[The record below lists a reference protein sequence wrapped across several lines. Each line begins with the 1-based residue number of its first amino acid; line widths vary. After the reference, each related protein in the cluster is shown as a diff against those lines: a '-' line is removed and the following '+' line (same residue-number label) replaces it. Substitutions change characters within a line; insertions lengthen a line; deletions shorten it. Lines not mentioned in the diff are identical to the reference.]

1 MCRGPYVKL
10 GQFVLSRKYLLL
22 ICICCFIV
30 AIDQIT
36 KLYIH
41 TQFQLH
47 ESVPVI
53 ENFFHLTY
61 VRNFG
66 AAFGFLSQ
74 TPAFFRE
81 VFFLMM
87 PPIACLIILYIFK
100 DISENDNRQIL
111 SLSSIFA
118 GALGNYLDRLQFKYV
133 IDFLD
138 FHYLALSW
146 PAFNIAD
153 MAIVIGVFFLLLS
166 LLGPEK
172 KQTL

>member
-1 MCRGPYVKL
+1 VSFI
-10 GQFVLSRKYLLL
+10 QRKYLLL
-22 ICICCFIV
+22 ICTCSFLV

-36 KLYIH
+36 KIFVH

-53 ENFFHLTY
+53 EGFFHFTY

-74 TPAFFRE
+74 APAIFRE
-81 VFFLMM
+81 LFFLSM
-87 PPIACLIILYIFK
+87 PPIACLIILYILKGVEEK
-100 DISENDNRQIL
+100 DTYQIMC
-111 SLSSIFA
+111 LSSIFA
-118 GALGNYLDRLQFKYV
+118 GAIGNYLDRIQFRYV

-138 FHYLALSW
+138 FHYGTWSW

-153 MAIVIGVFFLLLS
+153 MAIVIGVLFLMISMLT
-166 LLGPEK
+166 EK
-172 KQTL
+172 KESEPLSESKAVQS